1 MTRPDHTAIAVKRL
15 RCAYPRV
22 SVLKG
27 LDFEVKSGEFFIILG
42 PNGSGKTTLIR
53 SLAGLLPISGGAIR
67 INQRSLNTY
76 SRRELARQLAYVA
89 QTGGDD
95 GPFTIRELVLMG
107 RSPYL
112 GMLGVEGDTDVAI
125 ANQAIEYTDLSHL
138 ADRRIDSVSGGE
150 RQRAHIS
157 RAICQQTG
165 IILLDEPTAALDLA
179 HQIRIM
185 GLMDTLKKAR
195 GTTVIMVSHD
205 LNLAAMYADRL
216 LLLVDG
222 RVAVCGTPQQV
233 INAETLVKAYGA
245 HLLVDRSPAGN
256 WPRVN
261 LVKAPRKAAAD
272 SPNDV
277 FK

>member
-112 GMLGVEGDTDVAI
+112 GMLGW
-125 ANQAIEYTDLSHL
+125 
-138 ADRRIDSVSGGE
+138 
-150 RQRAHIS
+150 RATRTWPS
-157 RAICQQTG
+157 
-165 IILLDEPTAALDLA
+165 P
-179 HQIRIM
+179 IRP
-185 GLMDTLKKAR
+185 
-195 GTTVIMVSHD
+195 S
-205 LNLAAMYADRL
+205 N
-216 LLLVDG
+216 
-222 RVAVCGTPQQV
+222 TP
-233 INAETLVKAYGA
+233 I
-245 HLLVDRSPAGN
+245 
-256 WPRVN
+256 
-261 LVKAPRKAAAD
+261 
-272 SPNDV
+272 
-277 FK
+277 